1 MHCVANEYSRLPSV
15 SAPGNSWTLE
25 YVARGPFFFYLFQAF
40 ILAGKM
46 FVPTI
51 EVNQFHILHGCQQ
64 SVTKD
69 ILQAVDFLAG
79 LAVKDQGK
87 QDESIK
93 LRKPHNF
100 KE

>member
-1 MHCVANEYSRLPSV
+1 MLREDRL
-15 SAPGNSWTLE
+15 T
-25 YVARGPFFFYLFQAF
+25 FYLFQAF

-79 LAVKDQGK
+79 LAAKDQGK